1 MANTPGS
8 KWRRWRSKTTLLL
21 ALTMVTS
28 ALSGVALESAG
39 ATGRGSVS
47 AVSVSVT
54 PDVAGVSE
62 AAYTINFKASATGA
76 LVASSGTI
84 TVTAAPGTKLSNCA
98 LVTDLVTHSSVD
110 SCAGDAPPA
119 ATMTITTQVAVG
131 SGDGVQ
137 MVFDGVTN
145 ATTVGPHVLAVST
158 SADAASSGRYALVAR
173 GGTVSKLSVSVAP
186 DVAGA
191 SGAAYTINFRAS
203 ATGALVASAGTI
215 TVSAPPGTELPR
227 CALVT
232 DLVTHASEQSC
243 AGDVAPASSM
253 TITTQ
258 VAVGAGDEVQVV
270 FAGATNSGVV
280 GLHQLRVSTSTDAAD
295 IAHYAFVAP
304 TGAVS
309 AVSLA
314 VTNPARRAAGVDYM
328 IEFRASATGALVA
341 GAGTITVTAAAGTEL
356 PNCALVTDL
365 ASHGSTESCAGG
377 SSPGPTM
384 VLTTQVAVAGGDE
397 VQVVFDGVTNGTAAG
412 AHRLGVSTSTDAS
425 GSATY
430 TLVAGG
436 ALEGKV
442 IDSEHNVVP
451 SGLVQAC
458 LSTSRTCYTAQIGET
473 GLFSLFVPLGAYALT
488 AYPTSQFLSEATAPG
503 RADLRSAATTVRRTI
518 TVKAL
523 APLPHGVDIA
533 GQDSGVPL
541 WRWDNPAPMTVHN
554 CRGGIG
560 EVSVTLRNSET
571 GADTRVVALLLESP
585 PGSGTYKA
593 NIPPLEPGHGAAAVA
608 YSFYCPT
615 AVFPEAGPAAGG
627 AKVLINGTGFTGA
640 TAVYF
645 GGTHAVR
652 FSVLSAHTIEAFT
665 PPGSGTVAVKVVTP
679 RGQSSGGPSS
689 DYSYVGLSSVS
700 QARGPSAGGARVVIK
715 GSGFGHLGTLLF
727 GTKVVTD
734 YTVVSNSRIDA
745 TTPPGTGKVAI
756 TSLQLGETLADAD
769 LGGLGYTYAG
779 RAEVRAQAALARG
792 PGPTVAESR
801 PAPRQTE
808 FRQAQFHQAQFH
820 QAQFRRLADAAG
832 PAPATSPLPW
842 YDEPHSLTFNWGSVI
857 EGGAG
862 GLILANAL
870 GFGVAASIVGDAA
883 VVAALGAFLPGAV
896 LALAFLVAGAL
907 LVDAALGLASGHSG
921 LFGALID
928 PSGHVVDTNGN
939 AIAGASVTVLE
950 SPFAAGLFAAV
961 KANSPG
967 IQPRVNPEVANH
979 SGGFHWDVA
988 AGYYKVQASAPGCH
1002 APGSGATTVAS
1013 PVFPI
1018 PPPKVGLTLVLACS
1032 GERPVPVPTVS
1043 SVSPAA
1049 GAAQGGTTVTIGGT
1063 GFNRSATVRFG
1074 GVRAPSATYLSPETL
1089 TVVVPAGSGPRD
1101 VRVSTA
1107 GGTSPASVRDR
1118 YTYYQPPTV
1127 RRLSVAKAPTTG
1139 GDIVVINGAG
1149 FGYATGVHFG
1159 KTAAPGWDLVNSSEI
1174 KVTVPAGRPG
1184 PVDVTISSVWGPSP
1198 VTPADRIT
1206 YTAPRRS

>member
-1 MANTPGS
+1 MADAPSS
-8 KWRRWRSKTTLLL
+8 KWRRWRSKTALLL
-21 ALTMVTS
+21 GLAMLTS
-28 ALSGVALESAG
+28 ALPGVALESAG

-54 PDVAGVSE
+54 PDVVGVSE

-76 LVASSGTI
+76 LVDNSGTI

-119 ATMTITTQVAVG
+119 ATMTITTQAAIG
-131 SGDGVQ
+131 AGDGVQ

-158 SADAASSGRYALVAR
+158 SADAASSGRYVLVAR
-173 GGTVSKLSVSVAP
+173 GGAVSKLSVSVAP

-191 SGAAYTINFRAS
+191 SGAAYTINFKAS
-203 ATGALVASAGTI
+203 ATGALVASAGAI
-215 TVSAPPGTELPR
+215 TVSAATATGLPR

-232 DLVTHASEQSC
+232 DLVTHASEDSC

-258 VAVGAGDEVQVV
+258 VAVGDGDEVQVV
-270 FAGATNSGVV
+270 FAGVTNSGVA
-280 GLHQLRVSTSTDAAD
+280 GPHQLRVSTSTDAGA
-295 IAHYAFVAP
+295 ITHYTLVAP
-304 TGAVS
+304 TGVVS
-309 AVSLA
+309 AVSVAL
-314 VTNPARRAAGVDYM
+314 TNPASRASGVDYM
-328 IEFRASATGALVA
+328 IKFRASATGSLIA

-365 ASHGSTESCAGG
+365 ASRGSTESCAGG
-377 SSPGPTM
+377 SSPGPTT
-384 VLTTQVAVAGGDE
+384 VLTTQVAVVGGDE
-397 VQVVFDGVTNGTAAG
+397 VEVVFDGVTNGSASG
-412 AHRLGVSTSTDAS
+412 ANRLRVSTSTDAS

-430 TLVAGG
+430 RLVAGA
-436 ALEGKV
+436 ALEGRV
-442 IDSEHNVVP
+442 IDSEHNVVTG
-451 SGLVQAC
+451 GLVQAC

-473 GLFSLFVPLGAYALT
+473 GLFSMFVPPGAYALT
-488 AYPTSQFLSEATAPG
+488 AYPQSQFLSMATAPG
-503 RADLRSAATTVRRTI
+503 TADLRSAGTTVRRTI

-533 GQDSGVPL
+533 GQDNGVPL

-560 EVSVTLRNSET
+560 EVSITLRNSET
-571 GADTRVVALLLESP
+571 GADKRVVALLLESP
-585 PGSGTYKA
+585 PGSGTYKGT
-593 NIPPLEPGHGAAAVA
+593 IPPLEPGHGAAAVG

-615 AVFPEAGPAAGG
+615 AVFPQAGPAAGG

-645 GGTHAVR
+645 GGRHAVR
-652 FSVLSAHTIEAFT
+652 FAVLSAHTIEAFT

-679 RGQSSGGPSS
+679 KGQSSGGRSS

-700 QARGPSAGGARVVIK
+700 QARGPSAGGAPVVIK
-715 GSGFGHLGTLLF
+715 GRGFGHLGTLLF

-734 YTVVSNSRIDA
+734 YTVVSNSQIDA

-756 TSLQLGETLADAD
+756 TSLQLGETLADA
-769 LGGLGYTYAG
+769 GRSGLGYTYVG
-779 RAEVRAQAALARG
+779 RAEVRGQTAPAGGPVPSAA
-792 PGPTVAESR
+792 EIR
-801 PAPRQTE
+801 PAPHQTE
-808 FRQAQFHQAQFH
+808 FR
-820 QAQFRRLADAAG
+820 RIADIAG

-842 YDEPHSLTFNWGSVI
+842 YDEPHQLTFNWGSVV

-862 GLILANAL
+862 AFILANAL
-870 GFGVAASIVGDAA
+870 GFGIAASIAGDAA
-883 VVAALGAFLPGAV
+883 TVAALGVFLPGAA

-907 LVDAALGLASGHSG
+907 LADAALGLASGHSG

-928 PSGHVVDTNGN
+928 PSGNVVDTNGN
-939 AIAGASVTVLE
+939 AIAGASVTVLV
-950 SPFAAGLFAAV
+950 SPFVTGPFTAV
-961 KANSPG
+961 KADSPG
-967 IQPRVNPEVANH
+967 IEPRVNPEVANR

-988 AGYYKVQASAPGCH
+988 AGYYEVQASAPGCH
-1002 APGSGATTVAS
+1002 APGGGATTVAS

-1018 PPPKVGLTLVLACS
+1018 PPPKIGLTLVLACA

-1043 SVSPAA
+1043 SVSPTA
-1049 GAAQGGTTVTIGGT
+1049 GLAQGGTTVTIVGT

-1074 GVRAPSATYLSPETL
+1074 GAPAPLATYLSPEAL
-1089 TVVVPAGSGPRD
+1089 TVVVPAGSGSRD
-1101 VRVSTA
+1101 VHVSTA
-1107 GGTSPASVRDR
+1107 GGTSPGSVSDR
-1118 YTYYQPPTV
+1118 YTYYRPPTV
-1127 RRLSVAKAPTTG
+1127 RRLSVAKAPTAGAEVVLIYGTG
-1139 GDIVVINGAG
+1139 LS
-1149 FGYATGVHFG
+1149 YATGVYFG
-1159 KTAAPGWDLVNSSEI
+1159 KTAAPGWDVVNNSEI

-1184 PVDVTISSVWGPSP
+1184 PVDVTISSIWGTSS
-1198 VTPADRIT
+1198 VTPADRLT
-1206 YTAPRRS
+1206 YTAPRPSPKRP